1 MSRLRTIALLLVVGT
16 LVLAAC
22 APKPAAPT
30 QPPAPTAAQSQPT
43 AATEPTQPQVTQSKM
58 VLGLAVHSN
67 PAEDQFWAV
76 VEKGAKDAAAVY
88 GIELKSGGNP
98 DPAAQAQL
106 VEDYVAAKVDGI
118 IVSLSHPD
126 ALRDSVKKAV
136 DAGIPVVTINSGV
149 DVYKEMGAIAHVGQ
163 TEFIAG
169 QGAGEEFNK
178 IGAKKV
184 LIVFH
189 EEGNVGLEQ
198 RAEGVADTFDG
209 TVDRLNAAST
219 GVRDIAGTL
228 AAIQNKLIA
237 TPDIDVVMTLNATVA
252 VAAVDAVKAAGGS
265 QKVATFD
272 VGPDALDAIMAGDM
286 LFAIDQQQYLQGYLP
301 VICLYLYNTNL
312 NTIGGGQPVLT
323 GPGIID
329 KSNAAAVKD
338 LAAKG
343 TR

>member
-1 MSRLRTIALLLVVGT
+1 MSRVRNILLLVVVVS
-16 LVLAAC
+16 LAFAAC
-22 APKPAAPT
+22 APQPAQPT
-30 QPPAPTAAQSQPT
+30 QPPAPTSAAEGKPT
-43 AATEPTQPQVTQSKM
+43 VATEPTQVTQSKM

-76 VEKGAKDAAAVY
+76 VEKGARDAAAVY

-106 VEDYVAAKVDGI
+106 VEDYVAANVDGI

-126 ALRDSVKKAV
+126 ALRDAVKKAV
-136 DAGIPVVTINSGV
+136 DAGIPVISINSGV
-149 DVYKEMGAIAHVGQ
+149 DVYKEMGAIAYVGQ

-198 RAEGVADTFDG
+198 RAEGVADTFEG
-209 TVDRLNAAST
+209 TVERLNAAST

-228 AAIQNKLIA
+228 SAIQNKLIA
-237 TPDIDVVMTLNATVA
+237 TPDIDVVLTLNATVA
-252 VAAVDAVKAAGGS
+252 VAAVDAVKAAGGD

-272 VGPDALDAIMAGDM
+272 VGPDALEAIIAGDM

-301 VICLYLYNTNL
+301 VIFLYLYNTNL

-329 KSNAAAVKD
+329 QSNAAAVKD
-338 LAAKG
+338 LAAQG

>member
-1 MSRLRTIALLLVVGT
+1 MSRVRNILLLVVVVS
-16 LVLAAC
+16 LAFAAC
-22 APKPAAPT
+22 APQPAQPT
-30 QPPAPTAAQSQPT
+30 QPPAPTSAAEGKPT
-43 AATEPTQPQVTQSKM
+43 VATEPTQVTQSKM

-76 VEKGAKDAAAVY
+76 VEKGARDAAAVY

-106 VEDYVAAKVDGI
+106 VEDYVAANVDGI

-126 ALRDSVKKAV
+126 ALRDAVKKAV
-136 DAGIPVVTINSGV
+136 DAGIPVISINSGV

-198 RAEGVADTFDG
+198 RAEGVADTFEG
-209 TVDRLNAAST
+209 TVERLNAAST

-228 AAIQNKLIA
+228 SAIQNKLIA
-237 TPDIDVVMTLNATVA
+237 TPDIDVVLTLNATVA
-252 VAAVDAVKAAGGS
+252 VAAVDAVKAAGGD

-272 VGPDALDAIMAGDM
+272 VGPDALEAIIAGDM

-301 VICLYLYNTNL
+301 VIFLYLYNTNL

-329 KSNAAAVKD
+329 QSNAAAVKD
-338 LAAKG
+338 LAAQG